1 MSMMEMIDTLNADRN
16 VRVVQI
22 EIGSNNEWNS
32 EISIFIMDRYN
43 NTMKSIYEI
52 VMTIMLIIRYM
63 IGLSNVS
70 DSYQLWNLYY
80 TSQDL

>member
-1 MSMMEMIDTLNADRN
+1 
-16 VRVVQI
+16 
-22 EIGSNNEWNS
+22 
-32 EISIFIMDRYN
+32 MDRYN

-80 TSQDL
+80 TS